1 MEGYV
6 DRLQA
11 AAVKPVMNV
20 LMEGICLSFLETS
33 HCKDI
38 YIAVVPRK
46 DFNGIYLKSRG
57 K

>member
-20 LMEGICLSFLETS
+20 LMEGICLFLETS